1 MLFHWSKSKKTK
13 PKDFY
18 IGEVPSRPGRRQ
30 IDLENLLT
38 DQNQAASHSR
48 IGQFGTTSGYHPVRP
63 AININKKSQNNLPVN
78 DPYNTN
84 RIIPINSITPK
95 RSHFFHRQRHEQP

>member
-1 MLFHWSKSKKTK
+1 MFFHRSKSNKSKS
-13 PKDFY
+13 KDFY

-38 DQNQAASHSR
+38 DQNQAASHNR
-48 IGQFGTTSGYHPVRP
+48 IGQFGATSGYHPVRP
-63 AININKKSQNNLPVN
+63 AININKEAQNNLPIN

-84 RIIPINSITPK
+84 RIIPINTNSS
-95 RSHFFHRQRHEQP
+95 RHSHFFHRKRHEKP